1 VTITNENF
9 FKALKKTWKQF
20 SSALYIIFI
29 VFGVV
34 AILSNLITPQVY
46 TSFFSKNI
54 FSDSLIGTVLGS
66 ISFGNSIG
74 SYVLGGEL
82 LKNGVDI
89 VAVTSFLLAWV
100 TVGFAQLPVE
110 AHFLGKRFALVR
122 NAVSFFATIILAI
135 LINLVLRLW

>member
-1 VTITNENF
+1 MTITNEIF
-9 FKALKKTWKQF
+9 FKALKKTWEQF
-20 SSALYIIFI
+20 SSALYIIFV
-29 VFGVV
+29 VFGII
-34 AILSNLITPQVY
+34 AILSNFITTEVY

-54 FSDSLIGTVLGS
+54 FSDSIIGAVLGS
-66 ISFGNSIG
+66 ISFGNPIG

-100 TVGFAQLPVE
+100 TVGVAQFPVE

-122 NAVSFFATIILAI
+122 NTVSFFATIILAI

>member
-1 VTITNENF
+1 VTITNDIF

-29 VFGVV
+29 VFGVI
-34 AILSNLITPQVY
+34 AILSNLVTPEDY
-46 TSFFSKNI
+46 ASLFSKNI
-54 FSDSLIGTVLGS
+54 FFNSIIGAVLGS
-66 ISFGNSIG
+66 VSFGNPIG

-82 LKNGVDI
+82 LKNGVGI

-100 TVGFAQLPVE
+100 TVGVAQFPVE

-122 NAVSFFATIILAI
+122 NTVSFFATIILAI